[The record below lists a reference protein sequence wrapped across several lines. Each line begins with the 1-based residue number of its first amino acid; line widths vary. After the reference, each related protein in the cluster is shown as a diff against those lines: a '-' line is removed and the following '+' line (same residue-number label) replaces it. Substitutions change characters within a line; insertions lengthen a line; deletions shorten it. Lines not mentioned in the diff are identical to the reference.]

1 MNNEKK
7 QSGLGIAGMILGIVA
22 IVTSCIV
29 LGGLF
34 GTIGLILSIIT
45 LTNKNNKKGMA
56 IAGIILNIIGI
67 AIAMA
72 VLISSVINN
81 QSTAP
86 SVSNESSVSAS
97 TSEENTF
104 DITEGCA
111 TMDKFN
117 QIEIG
122 MTYDEVVDI
131 VGSEGTL
138 MSEAGSGEYK
148 VSIYY
153 WYSVTHL
160 ANMNVSFENA
170 VVVGKAQVGL
180 E

>member
-1 MNNEKK
+1 MNTEKK
-7 QSGLGIAGMILGIVA
+7 QNGLGIAGMILGIIAV
-22 IVTSCIV
+22 VTSCFV

-34 GTIGLILSIIT
+34 GTIGLILSIIA
-45 LTNKNNKKGMA
+45 LTNKNKKKGMA
-56 IAGIILNIIGI
+56 ITGIILNIIGI

-81 QSTAP
+81 QSATSSSA
-86 SVSNESSVSAS
+86 SSEVSSS
-97 TSEENTF
+97 TSEEGTF
-104 DITEGCA
+104 DITDGYA

-138 MSEAGSGEYK
+138 MSEAGTGEYK

-153 WYSVTHL
+153 WYSVTHI
-160 ANMNVSFENA
+160 ANMNVSFENG
-170 VVVGKAQVGL
+170 VVTGKAQVGL

>member
-1 MNNEKK
+1 MNTEKK
-7 QSGLGIAGMILGIVA
+7 QNGLGIAGMILGIVA
-22 IVTSCIV
+22 VVTSCFV

-34 GTIGLILSIIT
+34 GTIGLILSIIA
-45 LTNKNNKKGMA
+45 LTNKNKKKGMA

-67 AIAMA
+67 TIAMV

-81 QSTAP
+81 QTATP
-86 SVSNESSVSAS
+86 SSASSEAS
-97 TSEENTF
+97 TSEESTF

-138 MSEAGSGEYK
+138 MSEAGSDEYK

-153 WYSVTHL
+153 WYSVTHI
-160 ANMNVSFENA
+160 ANMNVSFENG
-170 VVVGKAQVGL
+170 VVTGKAQVGL